1 MPSAVLPPRTL
12 YDKIWDDHVVHA
24 QEDGTTLLYIDRHL
38 VHEVTSPQ
46 AFEGLR
52 NASRPVRRPDCTLAT
67 VDHNV
72 PTSSRKNMTSVQE
85 FIAEPDSRAQCVA
98 LEENVREFGLTYFGM
113 KDRRQGIVHIIGP
126 EQGFTVSPHPDRVAP
141 WELTLWWEKSCLG
154 RPSFV
159 ETRIHLATH
168 GAFGAIAF
176 GIGTSEVEHVLAT
189 QTLMQKKSKNMRISV
204 NGTLAPGVTSKDVI
218 LHIIGVIG
226 TAGGTGCV
234 IEYAGDVFRGFSME
248 ARMSVC
254 NMSIEAG
261 ARAGMVAPDE
271 VTFEYLKGRPLAP
284 RQGPEWDRA
293 EAYWRTLKTDE
304 DAKFDVE
311 VSIQA
316 EDIAPT
322 VTWGTSPQDVVAIT
336 GSVPD
341 PSAEADPIKRK
352 GMERALAYMGLEAN
366 TKMEDVKVD
375 KVFLGSCTNGR
386 IEDLRSAA
394 DVVLAAGPGA
404 QVAPGVVA
412 MIVPGS
418 GLVKQQAEAEG
429 LDAVFTRAGFDWR
442 EAGCSMCLGMN
453 PDQLSP
459 GERCAST
466 SNRNFEGRQ
475 GAGGRTHL
483 VSPAMAAAAAMTG
496 HLTDVRKLV
505 GGGGNGA
512 SVAPAAGVKVT
523 SSKEYLTDDVLPPP
537 NPIAPVDAVSGDV
550 PKTAAP
556 VNQFTVVKGIAAP
569 LDMANVDT
577 DMIIPKQFLKTLKR
591 TGLGKALF
599 HTLRVEPKTG
609 DPTDFVL
616 NRAPYDKAKILVVTG
631 ENFGCGSSREHA
643 PWSLKDFGIQT
654 VIAPSF
660 AEIFK
665 TNSMQNGLL
674 PVVLSPEACQLL
686 YNDAQAQLELEVDL
700 DKLEVRRP
708 NGQAAISFEG
718 KHCLLN
724 GLDDIGIT
732 LQKGAAI
739 EAFEERRS
747 STWPWLD
754 GFGYAKG
761 GGRVDA
767 PAVKAR
773 GKKMDWVRI
782 EFFSRTP
789 SFLWFICDTT
799 AGPLLERQTTDQLLE
814 YYYEEQPVPRT
825 TRPSKQDTINRSLH
839 VVELDMDTHSP
850 DLGRRFQPSRVALV
864 APDTAARTSDD
875 ARHPPRP
882 ARTAPPPRPPRLSS
896 PPPKNSPS
904 TSFRSLATAT
914 ATETARLAPA
924 PIVRGNSDYSI
935 VAVSDSSTERVTPRE
950 ELPESSGS
958 SHRREGAFPAHS
970 VLVPHSSHSRID
982 GLPDS
987 AASDERG
994 YFSPLGSLDE
1004 DDPDEDST
1012 RPTRSGTITSRSTR
1026 THTTTP
1032 SVTSVH
1038 TPSSNSHYTQSS
1050 KSHYTNP
1057 SRDASEEML
1066 DLIATVGS
1074 ALSDMSLDPS
1084 PPDDDRPP
1092 STAKSPTHSP
1102 HPSLTHYDHTIRE
1115 FRPSPRTS
1123 LADFS
1128 RAPSARNSPKPSLS
1142 DLARASPKPSVSEFP
1157 RAGSEYATASDATR
1171 SPEKHRLRDLS
1182 PEKPGIVARDSSP
1195 EKPRPREVSPGSGSG
1210 SGSSKSRVGQVMGG
1224 SARSASP
1231 HTRNGSGAGSPI
1243 ARTFNDLPVARTGDS
1258 PVGRGAAAT
1267 IPDSSRKLNEAR
1279 FSPPRSRSPE
1289 KPRQSSNVPLI
1300 TRSSYEQHSDL
1311 SSPRSAHSPRS
1322 PRLPTSP
1329 RSTQTTTDHLKFR
1342 QPGSAL
1348 PESFYFAEV
1357 LKMKTSSER
1366 TQGYVR
1372 KINQLAAEDSGL
1384 AYWVGF
1390 MKGRVKP
1397 GPDPP
1402 NTSNPTSPSA
1412 QHSTFG
1418 PHGPGTRRQQPRH
1431 VSGGSVGSEVT
1442 FAVRPDAYV
1451 ATNIS
1456 VRSSSPPL
1464 SGAPPPSLPYPSLAK
1479 DIGIRSAEPR
1489 TNAAPTPGMK
1499 AKVGSIGLFSHI
1511 GRKASVRRERDRLV
1525 MQQARKPHALRTG
1538 SSGAPAYGE
1547 LPVGKPVTLSA
1558 PPTIPGGPRARP
1570 DKRGPSGV
1578 GGERGG
1584 TDDGASDSGHS
1595 YAHTTLHPHP
1605 RASVIMIGGRDS
1617 FQTMSPS
1624 GDGRPVSIRVPSS
1637 NGHGVVT
1644 PNLPPLSPNQS
1655 GGMRSPEPHLSSY
1668 RDREGSVYSRDS
1680 YRDRGSRASSA
1691 MGYVNGGGSVI
1702 GHGGGGGGGNI
1713 EQLMDVFPHVDR
1725 TVLQGYLDR
1734 AGGHEIDAISAY
1746 LEDERRMNGSVGHEY
1761 G

>member
-126 EQGFTVSPHPDRVAP
+126 EQGFTHTAHS
-141 WELTLWWEKSCLG
+141 E
-154 RPSFV
+154 PSRL
-159 ETRIHLATH
+159 ESRQWNPRTRC
-168 GAFGAIAF
+168 
-176 GIGTSEVEHVLAT
+176 TS
-189 QTLMQKKSKNMRISV
+189 
-204 NGTLAPGVTSKDVI
+204 
-218 LHIIGVIG
+218 
-226 TAGGTGCV
+226 
-234 IEYAGDVFRGFSME
+234 
-248 ARMSVC
+248 
-254 NMSIEAG
+254 
-261 ARAGMVAPDE
+261 
-271 VTFEYLKGRPLAP
+271 RPLAP
-284 RQGPEWDRA
+284 RQGPEWDCA

-322 VTWGTSPQDVVAIT
+322 VT
-336 GSVPD
+336 PD
-341 PSAEADPIKRK
+341 QAQ
-352 GMERALAYMGLEAN
+352 GHGRALAYMGLEAN

-375 KVFLGSCTNGR
+375 KVFIGSCTNGR

-496 HLTDVRKLV
+496 HLTDVRKLM
-505 GGGGNGA
+505 GGGNGA

-537 NPIAPVDAVSGDV
+537 NPIAPVDAASGDV

-556 VNQFTVVKGIAAP
+556 VNQFTVVKAVLEDAQ
-569 LDMANVDT
+569 AH
-577 DMIIPKQFLKTLKR
+577 
-591 TGLGKALF
+591 GLGKALF
-599 HTLRVEPKTG
+599 HTLRVDPKTG

-654 VIAPSF
+654 VIAEF
-660 AEIFK
+660 CRDLQDQLDAKRIAAR
-665 TNSMQNGLL
+665 
-674 PVVLSPEACQLL
+674 VLSPEACQLL
-686 YNDAQAQLELEVDL
+686 YNDAQAQLSLRLTWISSRYEDPT
-700 DKLEVRRP
+700 DRRRFP
-708 NGQAAISFEG
+708 LKASGVQISR
-718 KHCLLN
+718 HCLLN

-767 PAVKAR
+767 PAGANRVLFE
-773 GKKMDWVRI
+773 DPLVSLVREVI
-782 EFFSRTP
+782 GNAA
-789 SFLWFICDTT
+789 L
-799 AGPLLERQTTDQLLE
+799 AERQTTDQLLE

-914 ATETARLAPA
+914 ATETARSHPPHRPRQLGLLD
-924 PIVRGNSDYSI
+924 R
-935 VAVSDSSTERVTPRE
+935 AVSDSSTERVTPRE
-950 ELPESSGS
+950 ELAEPSGS

-1004 DDPDEDST
+1004 DDPDEGST

-1074 ALSDMSLDPS
+1074 ALSDMSLDPP

-1102 HPSLTHYDHTIRE
+1102 HPSLTHHDHTIRE

-1157 RAGSEYATASDATR
+1157 RAGSEHATASDATR
-1171 SPEKHRLRDLS
+1171 SPE
-1182 PEKPGIVARDSSP
+1182 A
-1195 EKPRPREVSPGSGSG
+1195 
-1210 SGSSKSRVGQVMGG
+1210 
-1224 SARSASP
+1224 
-1231 HTRNGSGAGSPI
+1231 
-1243 ARTFNDLPVARTGDS
+1243 
-1258 PVGRGAAAT
+1258 
-1267 IPDSSRKLNEAR
+1267 
-1279 FSPPRSRSPE
+1279 
-1289 KPRQSSNVPLI
+1289 PL
-1300 TRSSYEQHSDL
+1300 
-1311 SSPRSAHSPRS
+1311 A
-1322 PRLPTSP
+1322 
-1329 RSTQTTTDHLKFR
+1329 
-1342 QPGSAL
+1342 
-1348 PESFYFAEV
+1348 
-1357 LKMKTSSER
+1357 
-1366 TQGYVR
+1366 
-1372 KINQLAAEDSGL
+1372 
-1384 AYWVGF
+1384 
-1390 MKGRVKP
+1390 
-1397 GPDPP
+1397 
-1402 NTSNPTSPSA
+1402 
-1412 QHSTFG
+1412 
-1418 PHGPGTRRQQPRH
+1418 
-1431 VSGGSVGSEVT
+1431 
-1442 FAVRPDAYV
+1442 
-1451 ATNIS
+1451 
-1456 VRSSSPPL
+1456 
-1464 SGAPPPSLPYPSLAK
+1464 
-1479 DIGIRSAEPR
+1479 
-1489 TNAAPTPGMK
+1489 
-1499 AKVGSIGLFSHI
+1499 
-1511 GRKASVRRERDRLV
+1511 RLV
-1525 MQQARKPHALRTG
+1525 T
-1538 SSGAPAYGE
+1538 
-1547 LPVGKPVTLSA
+1547 
-1558 PPTIPGGPRARP
+1558 
-1570 DKRGPSGV
+1570 
-1578 GGERGG
+1578 
-1584 TDDGASDSGHS
+1584 
-1595 YAHTTLHPHP
+1595 
-1605 RASVIMIGGRDS
+1605 
-1617 FQTMSPS
+1617 
-1624 GDGRPVSIRVPSS
+1624 
-1637 NGHGVVT
+1637 
-1644 PNLPPLSPNQS
+1644 
-1655 GGMRSPEPHLSSY
+1655 
-1668 RDREGSVYSRDS
+1668 
-1680 YRDRGSRASSA
+1680 
-1691 MGYVNGGGSVI
+1691 
-1702 GHGGGGGGGNI
+1702 
-1713 EQLMDVFPHVDR
+1713 
-1725 TVLQGYLDR
+1725 
-1734 AGGHEIDAISAY
+1734 
-1746 LEDERRMNGSVGHEY
+1746 
-1761 G
+1761 

>member
-1 MPSAVLPPRTL
+1 MRPRLFLAGGKARINIQLLSAPLVPFIFLSCIHIHDLVLIVLRPRLVQDASAVLPPRTL

-46 AFEGLR
+46 AFEDF
-52 NASRPVRRPDCTLAT
+52 RRPDCTLAT

-113 KDRRQGIVHIIGP
+113 KDRRQGSCILL
-126 EQGFTVSPHPDRVAP
+126 DRNKG
-141 WELTLWWEKSCLG
+141 LL
-154 RPSFV
+154 
-159 ETRIHLATH
+159 
-168 GAFGAIAF
+168 
-176 GIGTSEVEHVLAT
+176 
-189 QTLMQKKSKNMRISV
+189 V

-218 LHIIGVIG
+218 LHIIGLIG
-226 TAGGTGCV
+226 TAVVPLRHRVC
-234 IEYAGDVFRGFSME
+234 GDVFRGFSME

-284 RQGPEWDRA
+284 RQGPEWDCA

-311 VSIQA
+311 QTRSSQGHGARSRVH
-316 EDIAPT
+316 
-322 VTWGTSPQDVVAIT
+322 
-336 GSVPD
+336 
-341 PSAEADPIKRK
+341 
-352 GMERALAYMGLEAN
+352 GLEAN

-418 GLVKQQAEAEG
+418 GLVKQQAEAE
-429 LDAVFTRAGFDWR
+429 DSTRIYSGRVRLARGRLFHVSRNEPGPALAGRTLREHEQSEFRGPAGRWR
-442 EAGCSMCLGMN
+442 
-453 PDQLSP
+453 
-459 GERCAST
+459 
-466 SNRNFEGRQ
+466 
-475 GAGGRTHL
+475 RTHL

-496 HLTDVRKLV
+496 HLTD
-505 GGGGNGA
+505 
-512 SVAPAAGVKVT
+512 T
-523 SSKEYLTDDVLPPP
+523 TCPPP
-537 NPIAPVDAVSGDV
+537 NPIAPVDAASGDV

-556 VNQFTVVKGIAAP
+556 VNQFTVVKVSRPAGHGECRHGYDYPEAVLEDAQ
-569 LDMANVDT
+569 AH
-577 DMIIPKQFLKTLKR
+577 
-591 TGLGKALF
+591 GLGKALF
-599 HTLRVEPKTG
+599 HTLRVDPKRRP
-609 DPTDFVL
+609 DRLF
-616 NRAPYDKAKILVVTG
+616 
-631 ENFGCGSSREHA
+631 
-643 PWSLKDFGIQT
+643 
-654 VIAPSF
+654 F

-700 DKLEVRRP
+700 
-708 NGQAAISFEG
+708 ISSRFCSVAERVQQWNHS

-773 GKKMDWVRI
+773 GRRW
-782 EFFSRTP
+782 T
-789 SFLWFICDTT
+789 
-799 AGPLLERQTTDQLLE
+799 GPLLERQTTDQLLE

-875 ARHPPRP
+875 ARHPPGPP
-882 ARTAPPPRPPRLSS
+882 APLHPHDHPDS
-896 PPPKNSPS
+896 
-904 TSFRSLATAT
+904 T

-935 VAVSDSSTERVTPRE
+935 VAVSDSSTERVTHARNLQSPAGPRT
-950 ELPESSGS
+950 
-958 SHRREGAFPAHS
+958 
-970 VLVPHSSHSRID
+970 
-982 GLPDS
+982 
-987 AASDERG
+987 DEKVR
-994 YFSPLGSLDE
+994 SQRTRPLGSLDE
-1004 DDPDEDST
+1004 DDPDEGST

-1074 ALSDMSLDPS
+1074 ALSDMSLDPPRQTMTDPRQQPNRRPT
-1084 PPDDDRPP
+1084 PPIRV
-1092 STAKSPTHSP
+1092 SPT
-1102 HPSLTHYDHTIRE
+1102 TI
-1115 FRPSPRTS
+1115 T
-1123 LADFS
+1123 
-1128 RAPSARNSPKPSLS
+1128 PSANS
-1142 DLARASPKPSVSEFP
+1142 DLRPEPFP
-1157 RAGSEYATASDATR
+1157 RAGSEHATASDATR

-1210 SGSSKSRVGQVMGG
+1210 SGAVRAALG
-1224 SARSASP
+1224 RSWVVQHAVPVPIHETVPALGRPSLEP
-1231 HTRNGSGAGSPI
+1231 LTTR
-1243 ARTFNDLPVARTGDS
+1243 
-1258 PVGRGAAAT
+1258 
-1267 IPDSSRKLNEAR
+1267 
-1279 FSPPRSRSPE
+1279 RSPE

-1511 GRKASVRRERDRLV
+1511 GRKASVRRGGTDC
-1525 MQQARKPHALRTG
+1525 
-1538 SSGAPAYGE
+1538 SGAPAYGE

-1570 DKRGPSGV
+1570 DKRGLGGV

-1644 PNLPPLSPNQS
+1644 PNLPPLSPSQS

-1691 MGYVNGGGSVI
+1691 MGYANGGGSVI
-1702 GHGGGGGGGNI
+1702 GHGGGGGGGGGGNI

>member
-12 YDKIWDDHVVHA
+12 YDKIWDDHVVHT

-126 EQGFTVSPHPDRVAP
+126 EQGFTLPGTTIVCGDSH
-141 WELTLWWEKSCLG
+141 TS
-154 RPSFV
+154 
-159 ETRIHLATH
+159 TH

-218 LHIIGVIG
+218 LYIIGVIG

-271 VTFEYLKGRPLAP
+271 ITFEYLKGRPLAP
-284 RQGPEWDRA
+284 KEGPEWDRA

-304 DAKFDVE
+304 GAVFDVE
-311 VSIQA
+311 VSIRA

-322 VTWGTSPQDVVAIT
+322 VTWGTSPQDVVSIT

-341 PSAEADPIKRK
+341 PSAEQDPIKRK

-366 TKMEDVKVD
+366 TKIEDIKVD

-394 DVVLAAGPGA
+394 AVVLAAGPGA
-404 QVAPGVVA
+404 QVASGVAA

-453 PDQLSP
+453 PDQLAP

-496 HLTDVRKLV
+496 HLTDVRKLM
-505 GGGGNGA
+505 GGGN
-512 SVAPAAGVKVT
+512 VAPSSGVKVT
-523 SSKEYLTDDVLPPP
+523 SPKEYLTDDVLPPP
-537 NPIAPVDAVSGDV
+537 RPIVPVDAAAGDV

-591 TGLGKALF
+591 TGLGTALF
-599 HTLRVEPKTG
+599 HTLRVDPKTG

-674 PVVLSPEACQLL
+674 PVVLSPESCQLL
-686 YNDAQAQLELEVDL
+686 YQDAQAQLELEVDL

-708 NGQAAISFEG
+708 NGQAAIPFEVEPFRR
-718 KHCLLN
+718 HCLLN

-739 EAFEERRS
+739 EAFEER
-747 STWPWLD
+747 P
-754 GFGYAKG
+754 
-761 GGRVDA
+761 
-767 PAVKAR
+767 P
-773 GKKMDWVRI
+773 
-782 EFFSRTP
+782 
-789 SFLWFICDTT
+789 
-799 AGPLLERQTTDQLLE
+799 LERQTTDQLLE
-814 YYYEEQPVPRT
+814 YYYEEQPLPRT
-825 TRPSKQDTINRSLH
+825 TRPSKQDTINRHLH
-839 VVELDMDTHSP
+839 VVELDMDSP
-850 DLGRRFQPSRVALV
+850 DLGRRFQASRVALV
-864 APDTAARTSDD
+864 APDASPRKSDD
-875 ARHPPRP
+875 WKEPPRP
-882 ARTAPPPRPPRLSS
+882 PRTAPPPRPPRLSS

-904 TSFRSLATAT
+904 TSFRSLTT
-914 ATETARLAPA
+914 ATENAKLAPA
-924 PIVRGNSDYSI
+924 QITRGNSDYSI

-950 ELPESSGS
+950 EISEPSTS
-958 SHRREGAFPAHS
+958 SHRREGAFPANS
-970 VLVPHSSHSRID
+970 VLAQQPSQSRID

-994 YFSPLGSLDE
+994 YFSPLGSVDE
-1004 DDPDEDST
+1004 DGLDDDST

-1026 THTTTP
+1026 TTP
-1032 SVTSVH
+1032 SVTSIY
-1038 TPSSNSHYTQSS
+1038 TSSNSHYTQSS

-1057 SRDASEEML
+1057 SRDASVEML

-1074 ALSDMSLDPS
+1074 ALSDMGLDSANTPPS
-1084 PPDDDRPP
+1084 HVLPPPDDDRPP
-1092 STAKSPTHSP
+1092 LTAKSPAHSP
-1102 HPSLTHYDHTIRE
+1102 RTSLTQHDQTIRE

-1142 DLARASPKPSVSEFP
+1142 DLARASPKPSISEFP
-1157 RAGSEYATASDATR
+1157 RAGSEYASASDATR

-1182 PEKPGIVARDSSP
+1182 PEKPRIVARDSSP
-1195 EKPRPREVSPGSGSG
+1195 EKPRPREVSPA
-1210 SGSSKSRVGQVMGG
+1210 SGSSKSRVEQVMSG

-1231 HTRNGSGAGSPI
+1231 HARNGSTSGSPV
-1243 ARTFNDLPVARTGDS
+1243 ARNLNESPVARTGES
-1258 PVGRGAAAT
+1258 PVARAT
-1267 IPDSSRKLNEAR
+1267 ELPRRPNEMR

-1289 KPRQSSNVPLI
+1289 KPRQSNSVPVI

-1329 RSTQTTTDHLKFR
+1329 RSGQTPTDQLKFR

-1348 PESFYFAEV
+1348 PESFYFGDV

-1366 TQGYVR
+1366 AQGYTR
-1372 KINQLAAEDSGL
+1372 KINQLSGEDSGL

-1390 MKGRVKP
+1390 MKGQVKP

-1402 NTSNPTSPSA
+1402 ASSTPTSPNA
-1412 QHSTFG
+1412 QLTTFG

-1431 VSGGSVGSEVT
+1431 VSGGSVSSEVT
-1442 FAVRPDAYV
+1442 FAVRPDAYI
-1451 ATNIS
+1451 ATSIS
-1456 VRSSSPPL
+1456 ARSNSPPL
-1464 SGAPPPSLPYPSLAK
+1464 SGAPPPALPYPSLAK
-1479 DIGIRSAEPR
+1479 DIGLRSVEPR
-1489 TNAAPTPGMK
+1489 SNAPTPGMK

-1511 GRKASVRRERDRLV
+1511 GRKASVRRERDRVV
-1525 MQQARKPHALRTG
+1525 MQQARKPHVLRTG
-1538 SSGAPAYGE
+1538 SSGPVYADLPAP
-1547 LPVGKPVTLSA
+1547 KPVTLSA

-1570 DKRGPSGV
+1570 DKRGAG
-1578 GGERGG
+1578 GG

-1595 YAHTTLHPHP
+1595 HTHTLQPHP
-1605 RASVIMIGGRDS
+1605 RSSVIMIGGRDS
-1617 FQTMSPS
+1617 FQTMSSS

-1644 PNLPPLSPNQS
+1644 PNLPPLSPNHS
-1655 GGMRSPEPHLSSY
+1655 GMRSPEPPSSY
-1668 RDREGSVYSRDS
+1668 RDREGSIYSRDS
-1680 YRDRGSRASSA
+1680 YRDRGSRASSI
-1691 MGYVNGGGSVI
+1691 MGHGNGGGSAI
-1702 GHGGGGGGGNI
+1702 GHGTTGGGNI
-1713 EQLMDVFPHVDR
+1713 EQLADVFPHVDR
-1725 TVLQGYLDR
+1725 NVLQGYLDR

>member
-126 EQGFTVSPHPDRVAP
+126 EQGFTHTAHS
-141 WELTLWWEKSCLG
+141 E
-154 RPSFV
+154 PSRL
-159 ETRIHLATH
+159 E
-168 GAFGAIAF
+168 
-176 GIGTSEVEHVLAT
+176 S
-189 QTLMQKKSKNMRISV
+189 SKNMRISV

-218 LHIIGVIG
+218 LYIIGVIG

-284 RQGPEWDRA
+284 RQGPEWDCA

-496 HLTDVRKLV
+496 HLTDVRKLM
-505 GGGGNGA
+505 GGGNGA

-537 NPIAPVDAVSGDV
+537 NPIAPVDAASGDV

-599 HTLRVEPKTG
+599 HTLRVDPKTG

-718 KHCLLN
+718 KWLEPFRRHCLLN

-739 EAFEERRS
+739 ETFEERRS

-773 GKKMDWVRI
+773 GKKMDW
-782 EFFSRTP
+782 
-789 SFLWFICDTT
+789 
-799 AGPLLERQTTDQLLE
+799 
-814 YYYEEQPVPRT
+814 
-825 TRPSKQDTINRSLH
+825 
-839 VVELDMDTHSP
+839 
-850 DLGRRFQPSRVALV
+850 
-864 APDTAARTSDD
+864 
-875 ARHPPRP
+875 
-882 ARTAPPPRPPRLSS
+882 
-896 PPPKNSPS
+896 
-904 TSFRSLATAT
+904 
-914 ATETARLAPA
+914 
-924 PIVRGNSDYSI
+924 
-935 VAVSDSSTERVTPRE
+935 
-950 ELPESSGS
+950 
-958 SHRREGAFPAHS
+958 
-970 VLVPHSSHSRID
+970 
-982 GLPDS
+982 
-987 AASDERG
+987 
-994 YFSPLGSLDE
+994 
-1004 DDPDEDST
+1004 
-1012 RPTRSGTITSRSTR
+1012 
-1026 THTTTP
+1026 
-1032 SVTSVH
+1032 
-1038 TPSSNSHYTQSS
+1038 
-1050 KSHYTNP
+1050 
-1057 SRDASEEML
+1057 
-1066 DLIATVGS
+1066 
-1074 ALSDMSLDPS
+1074 
-1084 PPDDDRPP
+1084 
-1092 STAKSPTHSP
+1092 
-1102 HPSLTHYDHTIRE
+1102 
-1115 FRPSPRTS
+1115 
-1123 LADFS
+1123 
-1128 RAPSARNSPKPSLS
+1128 
-1142 DLARASPKPSVSEFP
+1142 
-1157 RAGSEYATASDATR
+1157 
-1171 SPEKHRLRDLS
+1171 
-1182 PEKPGIVARDSSP
+1182 
-1195 EKPRPREVSPGSGSG
+1195 
-1210 SGSSKSRVGQVMGG
+1210 
-1224 SARSASP
+1224 
-1231 HTRNGSGAGSPI
+1231 
-1243 ARTFNDLPVARTGDS
+1243 
-1258 PVGRGAAAT
+1258 
-1267 IPDSSRKLNEAR
+1267 
-1279 FSPPRSRSPE
+1279 
-1289 KPRQSSNVPLI
+1289 
-1300 TRSSYEQHSDL
+1300 
-1311 SSPRSAHSPRS
+1311 
-1322 PRLPTSP
+1322 
-1329 RSTQTTTDHLKFR
+1329 
-1342 QPGSAL
+1342 
-1348 PESFYFAEV
+1348 
-1357 LKMKTSSER
+1357 
-1366 TQGYVR
+1366 
-1372 KINQLAAEDSGL
+1372 
-1384 AYWVGF
+1384 
-1390 MKGRVKP
+1390 
-1397 GPDPP
+1397 
-1402 NTSNPTSPSA
+1402 
-1412 QHSTFG
+1412 
-1418 PHGPGTRRQQPRH
+1418 
-1431 VSGGSVGSEVT
+1431 
-1442 FAVRPDAYV
+1442 
-1451 ATNIS
+1451 
-1456 VRSSSPPL
+1456 
-1464 SGAPPPSLPYPSLAK
+1464 
-1479 DIGIRSAEPR
+1479 
-1489 TNAAPTPGMK
+1489 
-1499 AKVGSIGLFSHI
+1499 
-1511 GRKASVRRERDRLV
+1511 
-1525 MQQARKPHALRTG
+1525 
-1538 SSGAPAYGE
+1538 
-1547 LPVGKPVTLSA
+1547 
-1558 PPTIPGGPRARP
+1558 
-1570 DKRGPSGV
+1570 
-1578 GGERGG
+1578 
-1584 TDDGASDSGHS
+1584 
-1595 YAHTTLHPHP
+1595 
-1605 RASVIMIGGRDS
+1605 
-1617 FQTMSPS
+1617 
-1624 GDGRPVSIRVPSS
+1624 
-1637 NGHGVVT
+1637 
-1644 PNLPPLSPNQS
+1644 
-1655 GGMRSPEPHLSSY
+1655 
-1668 RDREGSVYSRDS
+1668 
-1680 YRDRGSRASSA
+1680 
-1691 MGYVNGGGSVI
+1691 
-1702 GHGGGGGGGNI
+1702 
-1713 EQLMDVFPHVDR
+1713 
-1725 TVLQGYLDR
+1725 
-1734 AGGHEIDAISAY
+1734 
-1746 LEDERRMNGSVGHEY
+1746 
-1761 G
+1761 